1 MQELAPGIVIFENIF
16 SESYDRVKLIEQS
29 QESLWQPAKVLDPN
43 STSGETLVDYK
54 TRNVDTIR
62 LAQDLSPELSSF
74 KDDFLNAIKDP
85 VREYLD
91 HYNVQITSSE
101 PPRLLRYGIDQ
112 HVIDHVDDTPQA
124 LDSVRRVSIVYYS
137 NDDYEGGEIEFSR
150 FGLKIAPKKS
160 SLLIFPSTYVYNH
173 MVHKV
178 TDGFRYSVVRWLS

>member
-1 MQELAPGIVIFENIF
+1 VQELAPGIVIFENIF
-16 SESYDRVKLIEQS
+16 SESYDKIKLIEELS
-29 QESLWQPAKVLDPN
+29 ESLWQPAKVLDSN

-62 LAQDLSPELSSF
+62 LVEDLSPDLSSF
-74 KDDFLNAIKDP
+74 KNDFLDAIKDP

-91 HYNVQITSSE
+91 YYGVSVTSSE

-112 HVIDHVDDTPQA
+112 HVINHIDDTPHA
-124 LDSVRRVSIVYYS
+124 MDSVRRVSIVYYA
-137 NDDYEGGEIEFSR
+137 NDDYSGGEIEFSR
-150 FGLKIAPKKS
+150 FGLKLAPRKS